1 MLDPNHEYDSM
12 NEELYLYVINR
23 DNELCQMSSCG
34 KRAASVHHIIFR
46 SEKPIHCANNLVCL
60 CSKHHDMFHHK
71 HVPGFDK
78 ATINRKLREA
88 IERNEARYRRNLV

>member
-1 MLDPNHEYDSM
+1 
-12 NEELYLYVINR
+12 
-23 DNELCQMSSCG
+23 
-34 KRAASVHHIIFR
+34 
-46 SEKPIHCANNLVCL
+46 
-60 CSKHHDMFHHK
+60 MFHHK